1 MCSGTVA
8 FTKTT
13 KIKNM
18 KYVICLFLIGFC
30 MSLSAEIS
38 ILSPTGSTDATI
50 CNGSFTVRATGT
62 AGPFT
67 IQISATQNSDAITLE
82 GVEGDFLI
90 DGMCDGSYRVRVF
103 PDGYLSCVKE
113 MDVFLKGSGK
123 AIGDVTY
130 KENALLAKLVEGEL
144 LVEVT
149 PNPAD
154 GPVMVNVSGLPSKKQ
169 TRGKGLSV
177 QILKGDGQVL
187 QRFAVA
193 ESRDGVTTSFP
204 LDLGDFSGG
213 VYLVRVVRGDEA
225 EGTGRVVVR

>member
-1 MCSGTVA
+1 
-8 FTKTT
+8 
-13 KIKNM
+13 
-18 KYVICLFLIGFC
+18 
-30 MSLSAEIS
+30 
-38 ILSPTGSTDATI
+38 
-50 CNGSFTVRATGT
+50 
-62 AGPFT
+62 
-67 IQISATQNSDAITLE
+67 
-82 GVEGDFLI
+82 
-90 DGMCDGSYRVRVF
+90 MCDGSYRVRVF

-154 GPVMVNVSGLPSKKQ
+154 GPVVVKVSGLPPKK
-169 TRGKGLSV
+169 RLGGKGLAV
-177 QILKGDGQVL
+177 QLVGADGAVL

-193 ESRDGVTTSFP
+193 ESRNGVTTSFP
-204 LDLGDFSGG
+204 LDLGGFSGG
-213 VYLVRVVRGDEA
+213 VYLVRVVREDEA